1 MIRRIIIFT
10 IIAISLLIC
19 SILVAVN
26 FVDYNSV
33 SNSFVNE
40 LKISP
45 QNLKNIKITKFPIPY
60 LTIDRIKEDGRLE
73 LENIKIYF
81 APWSL
86 LILRP
91 KISAVTINNA
101 TIYSD
106 EQDFDIINH
115 DRIVSSLITNGIID
129 INFDVK
135 NLTILNKDNQPIL
148 TLNNCSLFKNN
159 PISSKI
165 SFKGNGGYVGKLS
178 GFFER
183 NANQINLDLTIANSD
198 YNFHLLET
206 YIDSKLINGKAE
218 YLIQHLADILHII
231 IPDLDSLFRKIN
243 PNEKINIKFDILSTP
258 QLLKLENIIIDS
270 NSLAGNG
277 SIYLNKSDEVT
288 SIIKLHFPKI
298 DTKSLITSSNN
309 IKQFSNSVFGLRFLF
324 DNKSI
329 ITNILVDQIILN
341 NDEVLNNTKIL
352 LNLDKGVLV
361 VNDFSGT
368 IKSGGNF
375 QFVGNVTQNS
385 VRSIFDGT
393 IYLQHNDLNSVLNTL
408 GYQQAVSKKP
418 TAFILSSD
426 LKLTLIDVYLQN
438 LMLKTE
444 NTKVTGNITARFIG
458 SMPHFIAILDFSSID
473 LNREDYPIISPM
485 VKFAKSLSENMKDE
499 SYLAKYIPIRTVDY
513 LGNFDITINDI
524 LMENN
529 SFGKA
534 YILANISPGNIEI
547 SNLDIRTNSDYINL
561 SANLLANNIKPQLE
575 VTINDGSLNVNY
587 LTAESLLNLRNKLLN
602 EFDLEK
608 IELKLDGMLSKIMQ
622 DALVLQD
629 IKFALSNNNTLFKI
643 SNLEANLLSGK
654 LAAEGN
660 ILLDPYTLNFVYALN
675 SIDLAQLSNIFP
687 KGLLNNY
694 GGMSIN
700 GTLATNGD
708 SLKKLL
714 YELSTQSEFVIKN
727 AKISNF
733 SIDSFIEKVNNKDY
747 NLKYLKEDLA
757 HAVYQG
763 QTELDSLRGNIQ
775 LKNGIVTI
783 KDVVFNTKYTSGSA
797 SLAVNVYNWDMTLSS
812 ILSFYI
818 ADLKLN
824 LNDSS
829 NQNTPVNLKIKTSG
843 TMLDPI
849 KTLDDTELTKALEN
863 KKNLQL
869 QNNKGYY

>member
-26 FVDYNSV
+26 SVDYNSV

-45 QNLKNIKITKFPIPY
+45 QNLKNIKITKFPVPY
-60 LTIDRIKEDGRLE
+60 LIIDQIKEEGKME
-73 LENIKIYF
+73 LGNIEIHF

-86 LILRP
+86 LTLRP
-91 KISAVTINNA
+91 KISAVTIYNA

-106 EQDFDIINH
+106 EQDLDIINH
-115 DRIVSSLITNGIID
+115 DRIVSSFITNDIID
-129 INFDVK
+129 INFDIK
-135 NLTILNKDNQPIL
+135 NLTILNKNNQPFI
-148 TLNNCSLFKNN
+148 TLNNCSLSKNN
-159 PISSKI
+159 PISNRT
-165 SFKGNGGYVGKLS
+165 SFKGDGGYVGQLS

-183 NANQINLDLTIANSD
+183 KCNQTNFDLTIANDD

-206 YIDSKLINGKAE
+206 YIDSKLISGKAE
-218 YLIQHLADILHII
+218 YLIQNLADILHIL
-231 IPDLDSLFRKIN
+231 IPDLDSLFRKFN
-243 PNEKINIKFDILSTP
+243 PNEKINIKFDILPTP
-258 QLLKLENIIIDS
+258 QLLKLENITIDS

-288 SIIKLHFPKI
+288 SIIKLYFPKI
-298 DTKSLITSSNN
+298 DAKSLITSSNN

-329 ITNILVDQIILN
+329 ITNILVDQIILD

-375 QFVGNVTQNS
+375 QFIGNVTQNS
-385 VRSIFDGT
+385 VRSAFDGT
-393 IYLQHNDLNSVLNTL
+393 IYLQHNDLNSVLNIL
-408 GYQQAVSKKP
+408 GYQQAVSEKP

-426 LKLTLIDVYLQN
+426 LKLTLIDIYLQN

-444 NTKVTGNITARFIG
+444 NTKVTGNITTRFIG
-458 SMPHFIAILDFSSID
+458 SIPHFITILDFSSID

-499 SYLAKYIPIRTVDY
+499 SYLTKYIPIRTINY

-524 LMENN
+524 LMGDN

-561 SANLLANNIKPQLE
+561 SANLLANNIKPQLK

-587 LTAESLLNLRNKLLN
+587 LTAEYLLNLRNKLLN

-608 IELKLDGMLSKIMQ
+608 IELKLNCALSKITQ
-622 DALVLQD
+622 DDLVLQN
-629 IKFALSNNNTLFKI
+629 IKLALANNNALFKI
-643 SNLEANLLSGK
+643 SNLEANLLLGK
-654 LAAEGN
+654 LKAEGN
-660 ILLDPYTLNFVYALN
+660 ILLDPYTLSFVYALN
-675 SIDLAQLSNIFP
+675 SIDLAQLSNILP
-687 KGLLNNY
+687 KGLLDNR
-694 GGMSIN
+694 GRMSVN
-700 GTLATNGD
+700 GAITTNGD

-714 YELSTQSEFVIKN
+714 YELNTQSDFVVKN
-727 AKISNF
+727 AKINNF

-757 HAVYQG
+757 HAMYQG
-763 QTELDSLRGNIQ
+763 QTELDSLHGNVQ

-783 KDVVFNTKYTSGSA
+783 KDIVFNTKYSSGSA
-797 SLAVNVYNWDMTLSS
+797 SSVVNIYNWDMALSS
-812 ILSFYI
+812 ILSFYV

-829 NQNTPVNLKIKTSG
+829 NQNTPINLKIKTSG

-849 KTLDDTELTKALEN
+849 KTLDETELTKALEN
-863 KKNLQL
+863 KRKSTATKQ
-869 QNNKGYY
+869 

>member
-1 MIRRIIIFT
+1 MIKKIIISA

-19 SILVAVN
+19 SILVTVN
-26 FVDYNSV
+26 FVNYDSV
-33 SNSFVNE
+33 SSSFINE

-45 QNLKNIKITKFPIPY
+45 QNLKNIKITKFPVPY
-60 LTIDRIKEDGRLE
+60 LTIDHIKEDGRLE
-73 LENIKIYF
+73 LENIEIHF

-91 KISAVTINNA
+91 KISAVTIYNA

-115 DRIVSSLITNGIID
+115 DRIVSSFITNGIIN

-135 NLTILNKDNQPIL
+135 NLTILNKNKQPII

-159 PISSKI
+159 PISNI
-165 SFKGNGGYVGKLS
+165 TSFKGDGGYVGKLS

-183 NANQINLDLTIANSD
+183 KGNQINLDLTIANND

-218 YLIQHLADILHII
+218 YLIQHLADILHILV
-231 IPDLDSLFRKIN
+231 PDLDSLFRKFN
-243 PNEKINIKFDILSTP
+243 PNEKINIKFDILPTP
-258 QLLKLENIIIDS
+258 QLLKLENITIES

-277 SIYLNKSDEVT
+277 SIYLNKSDDVT
-288 SIIKLHFPKI
+288 STIKLYFPKI
-298 DTKSLITSSNN
+298 NAKSLITSSNN

-329 ITNILVDQIILN
+329 ITDILVDQIILN

-361 VNDFSGT
+361 VNDFSGM
-368 IKSGGNF
+368 IKSGGRF
-375 QFVGNVTQNS
+375 QLIGNVTQNS

-393 IYLQHNDLNSVLNTL
+393 IHLQHNDLNSILNTL
-408 GYQQAVSKKP
+408 GYEQAVSTKP

-458 SMPHFIAILDFSSID
+458 SMPHFIAVLDFSSID
-473 LNREDYPIISPM
+473 LNKEDYPIISPI
-485 VKFAKSLSENMKDE
+485 VKFAKSLSENMKGE

-513 LGNFDITINDI
+513 LGNFDIMINDLLI
-524 LMENN
+524 GNN

-534 YILANISPGNIEI
+534 YILANVSPGNIEI
-547 SNLDIRTNSDYINL
+547 SNFDIRTSSDYLNL
-561 SANLLANNIKPQLE
+561 SANLLASNIKPQLK
-575 VTINDGSLNVNY
+575 VTINDGSLNVNF
-587 LTAESLLNLRNKLLN
+587 LTPESLLNLRNKLLN

-608 IELKLDGMLSKIMQ
+608 IELKLDCMLSTIIQ
-622 DALVLQD
+622 GALVLQNL
-629 IKFALSNNNTLFKI
+629 KLGLANNNALFKI
-643 SNLEANLLSGK
+643 NNFEVNLLLGK
-654 LAAEGN
+654 LKAEGN
-660 ILLDPYTLNFVYALN
+660 ILLDPYTINFVYALN
-675 SIDLAQLSNIFP
+675 SIDLAQLSNILP

-700 GTLATNGD
+700 GTLTTNGD
-708 SLKKLL
+708 NLKKLL
-714 YELSTQSEFVIKN
+714 YELNIQSDFVVKN

-747 NLKYLKEDLA
+747 NLNYLKEDVTQA
-757 HAVYQG
+757 MYQG
-763 QTELDSLRGNIQ
+763 QTELDSVRGNIQ
-775 LKNGIVTI
+775 LKNGIVTV
-783 KDVVFNTKYTSGSA
+783 KDIIFNTKYTSGAA
-797 SLAVNVYNWDMTLSS
+797 SLAVNIYNWDMALSS

-818 ADLKLN
+818 ADLKPN
-824 LNDSS
+824 QSDS
-829 NQNTPVNLKIKTSG
+829 NNKNTPINLKIKTSG
-843 TMLDPI
+843 TMFEPI
-849 KTLDDTELTKALEN
+849 KTLDENELTKALEAN
-863 KKNLQL
+863 KKNSTVTKQ
-869 QNNKGYY
+869 

>member
-1 MIRRIIIFT
+1 MIRKIIIFT
-10 IIAISLLIC
+10 IIAISLLVC
-19 SILVAVN
+19 AMLTAVN

-45 QNLKNIKITKFPIPY
+45 QNLKNIKITKFPVPY
-60 LTIDRIKEDGRLE
+60 LTIDQIKEDGRIE
-73 LENIKIYF
+73 LENIEIHF

-91 KISAVTINNA
+91 RISAVTMYNA

-115 DRIVSSLITNGIID
+115 DRIVSSFIINGIID
-129 INFDVK
+129 INFDIR
-135 NLTILNKDNQPIL
+135 NLTILNRNKQPII
-148 TLNNCSLFKNN
+148 TLNNCSLFKNSS
-159 PISSKI
+159 ISNST
-165 SFKGNGGYVGKLS
+165 SFTGDGGYVGKLS

-183 NANQINLDLTIANSD
+183 KGNQTNFDLTIANDD

-218 YLIQHLADILHII
+218 YLIQNLADILHIL
-231 IPDLDSLFRKIN
+231 IPDLDFLFRRFN
-243 PNEKINIKFDILSTP
+243 PNEKINIKFDILPTP
-258 QLLKLENIIIDS
+258 QLLKLENITIDS

-277 SIYLNKSDEVT
+277 SIYLNKSDGVT
-288 SIIKLHFPKI
+288 SIIKLYFPKI
-298 DTKSLITSSNN
+298 DAKSLITPSNN

-329 ITNILVDQIILN
+329 ITNILVDQIILG

-375 QFVGNVTQNS
+375 QFIGNVTQNS

-393 IYLQHNDLNSVLNTL
+393 IYLQHNDLDSILNTL
-408 GYQQAVSKKP
+408 GYQQAVSEKP

-426 LKLTLIDVYLQN
+426 LKLTLIDIYLQN

-524 LMENN
+524 FMGNN

-547 SNLDIRTNSDYINL
+547 SNLDIRTNNDYINL
-561 SANLLANNIKPQLE
+561 SANLLANNIKPQLK
-575 VTINDGSLNVNY
+575 VTINDGSLNVNS
-587 LTAESLLNLRNKLLN
+587 LTPESLLNLRNKLLN

-608 IELKLDGMLSKIMQ
+608 IELKLNCVLSKITQ
-622 DALVLQD
+622 GDLVLQNL
-629 IKFALSNNNTLFKI
+629 KLALANNNTLFKI
-643 SNLEANLLSGK
+643 SNLEANLLLGK
-654 LAAEGN
+654 LKAEGN
-660 ILLDPYTLNFVYALN
+660 ILLAPYTLNFVYALN
-675 SIDLAQLSNIFP
+675 SIDLAQLSNILP
-687 KGLLNNY
+687 KWLLDNY
-694 GGMSIN
+694 GRMSVN
-700 GTLATNGD
+700 GAIATNGN
-708 SLKKLL
+708 SLKELL
-714 YELSTQSEFVIKN
+714 YELNTQSDFVVKN

-733 SIDSFIEKVNNKDY
+733 SIDSFIEKINNKDY

-757 HAVYQG
+757 HAMYQG
-763 QTELDSLRGNIQ
+763 QTELDSLHGNVQ

-783 KDVVFNTKYTSGSA
+783 KDIVFNTKYSSGSA
-797 SLAVNVYNWDMTLSS
+797 SSVVNIYNWDIALSS

-818 ADLKLN
+818 ADLNPN

-829 NQNTPVNLKIKTSG
+829 NQNTPISLKIKTSG
-843 TMLDPI
+843 TILDLI
-849 KTLDDTELTKALEN
+849 KTLDETELRKALEN
-863 KKNLQL
+863 ERKSTATKQ
-869 QNNKGYY
+869 

>member
-10 IIAISLLIC
+10 IITISLLIC

-26 FVDYNSV
+26 SVDYDSV

-45 QNLKNIKITKFPIPY
+45 QNLKNIKITKFPVPY
-60 LTIDRIKEDGRLE
+60 LTIEQIKEEGKME
-73 LENIKIYF
+73 LGNIEIHF

-86 LILRP
+86 LTLRP
-91 KISAVTINNA
+91 KISAVTIYNA

-106 EQDFDIINH
+106 EQDLDIINH
-115 DRIVSSLITNGIID
+115 DKIIISFITNGIID
-129 INFDVK
+129 INFDIK
-135 NLTILNKDNQPIL
+135 NLTILNKNNQPFI
-148 TLNNCSLFKNN
+148 TLNNCSLSKNN
-159 PISSKI
+159 PISNRT
-165 SFKGNGGYVGKLS
+165 SFKGDGGYVGQLS

-183 NANQINLDLTIANSD
+183 KGNQTNFDLTIANDD

-218 YLIQHLADILHII
+218 YLIQNLADILHIL
-231 IPDLDSLFRKIN
+231 IPDLDSLFRKFN
-243 PNEKINIKFDILSTP
+243 PNEKINIKFDILPTP

-277 SIYLNKSDEVT
+277 SIYLNKSDKVT
-288 SIIKLHFPKI
+288 SIIKLYFPKI
-298 DTKSLITSSNN
+298 DAKSLITSSNN

-329 ITNILVDQIILN
+329 ITNILVDQIILD

-375 QFVGNVTQNS
+375 QFIGNVTQNS
-385 VRSIFDGT
+385 VRSAFDGT
-393 IYLQHNDLNSVLNTL
+393 IYLQHNDLNSVLNIL
-408 GYQQAVSKKP
+408 GYQQAVSEKP

-426 LKLTLIDVYLQN
+426 LKLTLIDIYLQN

-458 SMPHFIAILDFSSID
+458 SIPHFITILDFSSID

-499 SYLAKYIPIRTVDY
+499 SYLTKYIPIRTINY

-524 LMENN
+524 LMGDN

-561 SANLLANNIKPQLE
+561 SANLLANNIKPQLK

-587 LTAESLLNLRNKLLN
+587 LTAEYLLNLRNKLLN

-608 IELKLDGMLSKIMQ
+608 IELKLNCALSKITQ
-622 DALVLQD
+622 DDLVLQN
-629 IKFALSNNNTLFKI
+629 IKLALANNNALFKI
-643 SNLEANLLSGK
+643 SNLEANLLLGK
-654 LAAEGN
+654 LKAEGN
-660 ILLDPYTLNFVYALN
+660 ILLDPYTLSFVYALN
-675 SIDLAQLSNIFP
+675 SIDLAQLSNILP
-687 KGLLNNY
+687 KGLLDNR
-694 GGMSIN
+694 GRMSVN
-700 GTLATNGD
+700 GAITTNGD

-714 YELSTQSEFVIKN
+714 YELNTQSDFVVKN
-727 AKISNF
+727 AKINNF

-757 HAVYQG
+757 HAMYQG
-763 QTELDSLRGNIQ
+763 QTELDSLHGNVQ

-783 KDVVFNTKYTSGSA
+783 KDIVFNTKYSSGSA
-797 SLAVNVYNWDMTLSS
+797 SSVVNIYNWDMALSS
-812 ILSFYI
+812 ILSFYV

-829 NQNTPVNLKIKTSG
+829 NQNTPINLKIKTSG

-849 KTLDDTELTKALEN
+849 KTLDETELTKALEN
-863 KKNLQL
+863 KRKSTATKQ
-869 QNNKGYY
+869 

>member
-1 MIRRIIIFT
+1 MIRKIIIST
-10 IIAISLLIC
+10 IIVISLLIC
-19 SILVAVN
+19 SILVAIN
-26 FVDYNSV
+26 FVDYNFV
-33 SNSFVNE
+33 SNSFINE

-45 QNLKNIKITKFPIPY
+45 QNLKNIKITKFPVPY
-60 LTIDRIKEDGRLE
+60 LTIDHIKENGRLE
-73 LENIKIYF
+73 LENIEIHF

-86 LILRP
+86 LIFRP
-91 KISAVTINNA
+91 KISAVTIYNA

-106 EQDFDIINH
+106 EQDLDIINH
-115 DRIVSSLITNGIID
+115 DRIVSSFITNGIIN

-135 NLTILNKDNQPIL
+135 NLTILNKNNQPIL

-159 PISSKI
+159 PISNSA
-165 SFKGNGGYVGKLS
+165 SFKGDGGYMGKLF

-183 NANQINLDLTIANSD
+183 KGNQINFDLTIANSD

-206 YIDSKLINGKAE
+206 YIDSKLINGKVE
-218 YLIQHLADILHII
+218 YLIQNLADILHIL
-231 IPDLDSLFRKIN
+231 IPDLDSLFRTFN
-243 PNEKINIKFDILSTP
+243 PHEKISIKFDILPTQ
-258 QLLKLENIIIDS
+258 QLFKLENITIES

-277 SIYLNKSDEVT
+277 SIYLNKSDNVT

-298 DTKSLITSSNN
+298 DAKSLITSSNN
-309 IKQFSNSVFGLRFLF
+309 VKQFSNSVFGLRFLF

-329 ITNILVDQIILN
+329 ITNILVDQIILG

-375 QFVGNVTQNS
+375 QFIGNVTQNS

-408 GYQQAVSKKP
+408 GYKQTVSRKP

-444 NTKVTGNITARFIG
+444 NTKITGNITARFIG
-458 SMPHFIAILDFSSID
+458 SIPHFIAILDFSSID
-473 LNREDYPIISPM
+473 LNRDDYPIISPM
-485 VKFAKSLSENMKDE
+485 IKFVKSLSENMKDE

-524 LMENN
+524 LMGDN
-529 SFGKA
+529 SLGKA

-561 SANLLANNIKPQLE
+561 SANLLASKIKPQLK

-587 LTAESLLNLRNKLLN
+587 LTPKSLLNLRNKLLN

-608 IELKLDGMLSKIMQ
+608 IELKLNCALSKIMQ
-622 DALVLQD
+622 DDLVLQN
-629 IKFALSNNNTLFKI
+629 IKLALENNNALFKI

-675 SIDLAQLSNIFP
+675 SIDLAQLSNILP
-687 KGLLNNY
+687 KGLLDNY

-700 GTLATNGD
+700 GTLTTNGD

-714 YELSTQSEFVIKN
+714 YELNTQSDFVVKN

-747 NLKYLKEDLA
+747 ILNDLKDDLA
-757 HAVYQG
+757 KAMYQG
-763 QTELDSLRGNIQ
+763 ETELDSLRGNIQ
-775 LKNGIVTI
+775 LKNGIVTM
-783 KDVVFNTKYTSGSA
+783 KDVVFNTKYSSGSA
-797 SLAVNVYNWDMTLSS
+797 SSAVNIYNWDITLSS

-829 NQNTPVNLKIKTSG
+829 NQNTPINLKIKTSG
-843 TMLDPI
+843 TILDPI
-849 KTLDDTELTKALEN
+849 KTLDETELRKALEN
-863 KKNLQL
+863 KRKSTPTE
-869 QNNKGYY
+869 K